1 MPRHGENIY
10 RRKDGRWEGRYWVG
24 KRTDGRAM
32 YKSVYGKRYNDV
44 KRELLLRKAEL
55 CLSPKDA
62 PQMGRD
68 MLFQDRAAYYLEYKA
83 KPFVKESTLVSYQRL
98 VFRHLIPAFGA
109 IPLNRLEPE
118 TLQCYFS
125 RTAGTLACGTLRNI
139 FSLLRTILSDAYR
152 DGKLAAC
159 IWENV
164 RLPRRCKP
172 DVRVFTQSEQIA
184 FERLAIEEG
193 RSEFILCL
201 YTGLRLG
208 ELCALQWEDIDWAQR
223 KIVVRHSLQRIS
235 QGGSSKVILGTTKT
249 VSSQRE
255 IPLPGFLYD
264 MLSGLRERSPEG
276 ARFVFTGKKG
286 YCDMRTMQ
294 ARFKRLTDKLQIEG
308 AHVHTL
314 RHSFAT
320 RCLENGIGIE
330 TLCALLGH
338 SAATITLRYYAHS
351 TEERRLESVQDFTLL
366 SA

>member
-10 RRKDGRWEGRYWVG
+10 RRKDGRWEGRYWIG
-24 KRTDGRAM
+24 KGTDGRAI
-32 YKSVYGKRYNDV
+32 YKSIYGKRYNEV

-55 CLSPKDA
+55 CANPKNA

-98 VFRHLIPAFGA
+98 VFRHLVPAFGA
-109 IPLNRLEPE
+109 MPLNRLEPE

-125 RTAGTLACGTLRNI
+125 RAADTLSCGTLRNI

-152 DGKLAAC
+152 DGKMAAC

-172 DVRVFTQSEQIA
+172 NVRVFTQSEQIA

-208 ELCALQWEDIDWAQR
+208 ELCALQWEDIDWEGR
-223 KIVVRHSLQRIS
+223 KMIVRHSLQRVS
-235 QGGSSKVILGTTKT
+235 QGGHSKVILGTPKT
-249 VSSQRE
+249 MSSQRE
-255 IPLPGFLYD
+255 IPLPAFLYD

-276 ARFVFTGKKG
+276 ARFVFAGKKG

-320 RCLENGIGIE
+320 RCLENGIGVE

-338 SAATITLRYYAHS
+338 SVATITLRYYAHS
-351 TEERRLESVQDFTLL
+351 TEERRFESIRDFTLL